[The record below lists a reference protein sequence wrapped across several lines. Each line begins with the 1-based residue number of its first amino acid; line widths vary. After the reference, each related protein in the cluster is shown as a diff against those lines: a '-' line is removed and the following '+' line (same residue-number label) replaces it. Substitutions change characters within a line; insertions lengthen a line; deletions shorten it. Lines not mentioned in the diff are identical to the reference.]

1 MARMT
6 RSAQYALEG
15 IIDERAASKKA
26 ELEKRVE
33 DARGKQSG
41 AVDAKFDGFKK
52 ELKALI
58 AEAASKFDALK
69 GKYKVDVIGRYYDDG
84 SATFEQVVDCFRRS
98 DFRDYVKSSDKKL
111 SDELGKAKDELKA
124 FETKVANAKREL
136 ILRSTLNASYESVMD
151 FINGLSF

>member
-1 MARMT
+1 MSRMT

-52 ELKALI
+52 ELEALI
-58 AEAASKFDALK
+58 ADAARKFDALK
-69 GKYKVDVIGRYYDDG
+69 GKYKVDVTSRYYDG
-84 SATFEQVVDCFRRS
+84 SMTFEQAAEYFRRS

>member
-6 RSAQYALEG
+6 RSAQHALED

-52 ELKALI
+52 ELEALI
-58 AEAASKFDALK
+58 AEAARKFDALK
-69 GKYKVDVIGRYYDDG
+69 GKYKVDVTSRYYDG
-84 SATFEQVVDCFRRS
+84 SMTFEQAAEYFRRS
-98 DFRDYVKSSDKKL
+98 DFRDYVESSDKKL

-136 ILRSTLNASYESVMD
+136 ILRSMLNASYESVMD

>member
-6 RSAQYALEG
+6 ATTQRALES
-15 IIDERAASKKA
+15 IIDERAASKRA

-41 AVDAKFDGFKK
+41 AVDAKFDSFKK
-52 ELKALI
+52 ELNALI
-58 AEAASKFDALK
+58 AEAARKFDALK
-69 GKYKVDVIGRYYDDG
+69 GKYKVDVTSRYYDG
-84 SATFEQVVDCFRRS
+84 SMTFEQAAEYFRRS
-98 DFRDYVKSSDKKL
+98 DFRDYVSPLDKKL

-136 ILRSTLNASYESVMD
+136 ILRSTLNASYKSVMD

>member
-1 MARMT
+1 MARIT
-6 RSAQYALEG
+6 ATTQRALES

-33 DARGKQSG
+33 DALGKQSG

-58 AEAASKFDALK
+58 AEAACKFDALK
-69 GKYKVDVIGRYYDDG
+69 GKYKVDVTSRYYNGG
-84 SATFEQVVDCFRRS
+84 SMTFEKMVDNFRCL

-136 ILRSTLNASYESVMD
+136 VLRSTLNASYESVMD

>member
-6 RSAQYALEG
+6 RSAQHALED

-52 ELKALI
+52 ELEALI
-58 AEAASKFDALK
+58 AEAARKFDALK
-69 GKYKVDVIGRYYDDG
+69 GKYKVDVTSRYYDG
-84 SATFEQVVDCFRRS
+84 SMTFEQAAEYFRRS
-98 DFRDYVKSSDKKL
+98 DFRDYVESSDKKL

>member
-1 MARMT
+1 MSRMT

-41 AVDAKFDGFKK
+41 AVDAKFDSFKK
-52 ELKALI
+52 ELNALI
-58 AEAASKFDALK
+58 AEAARKFDALK
-69 GKYKVDVIGRYYDDG
+69 GKYKVDVTSRYYDG
-84 SATFEQVVDCFRRS
+84 SMTFEQAAEYFRRS
-98 DFRDYVKSSDKKL
+98 DFRDYVSSSDKKL

-124 FETKVANAKREL
+124 FEAKVANAKREL